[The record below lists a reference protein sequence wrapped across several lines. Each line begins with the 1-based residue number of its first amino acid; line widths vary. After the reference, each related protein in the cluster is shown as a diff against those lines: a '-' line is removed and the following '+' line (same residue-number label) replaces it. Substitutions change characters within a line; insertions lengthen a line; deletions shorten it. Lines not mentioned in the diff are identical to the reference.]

1 MKARKQIQKSSSM
14 KAQTKTKINIY
25 ESTIKNLNKTS
36 KTNKGKKH
44 PWKHIHKKVNKNKIQ
59 H

>member
-1 MKARKQIQKSSSM
+1 M

-25 ESTIKNLNKTS
+25 ENTIKNLNKTS